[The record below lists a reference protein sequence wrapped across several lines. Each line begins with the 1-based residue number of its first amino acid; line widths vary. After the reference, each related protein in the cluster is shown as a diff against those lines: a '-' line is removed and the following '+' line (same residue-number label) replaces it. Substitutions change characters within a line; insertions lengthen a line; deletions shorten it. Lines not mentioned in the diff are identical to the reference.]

1 MAIRF
6 LADQSTD
13 DQLTIQGSTTS
24 PLLRLYNNNN
34 GGEAQITFSDHA
46 TQGQIG
52 TFKYVHTDTASY
64 GSGNAFIFESDQT
77 TLSVLADGKLLFKEG
92 LFIKPTS
99 GTGGGTQLISSAGAY
114 KIPSISNAG
123 TDTDQFLVRDS
134 SGNVDFRTGAEVR
147 SDIGAG
153 TGSGTVTSVGI
164 TAGTGI
170 SVSGSPVTSSGS
182 ITVTNSSPDTGVP
195 AILSDGTSPS
205 LNTGITGAEV
215 RSLIGAGTSSTS
227 GTVTSVGLSIDE
239 TEALAVK
246 ASSTPV
252 TGSGT
257 LELEWQGDSSEVVL
271 GSGELATL
279 PTSDTGVPAIL
290 SDGTSPSLN
299 TGITAAEVRTLI
311 GAGTSSTSGTV
322 TSIATTAPITGGTIT
337 GTGTIGIDNATGTT
351 VGAAAIQAGTGISV
365 SDSNGVYTI
374 TNSSPSSGG
383 TVTGVTGTAPIVSS
397 GGAAPDI
404 SISNATGTTVG
415 AAAIEAGT
423 GISVSDSNGV
433 YTITNSSPSSGG
445 TVTSVSA
452 TAPVQSSGGTTPTI
466 SVDTD
471 PVAAGSA
478 KLSTGDQIQTAI
490 DSAVSGLG
498 SGTVTSVAVSAG
510 TGISISGS
518 PITSSGTIT
527 VTNSAPDQTVAL
539 TAGTGISVSG
549 TYPNFTITN
558 SSPASGSGITGSG
571 TSGKVAK
578 FTGGSSIGDGDITF
592 GTNTITLGDPTS
604 SSTATL
610 FVDTQNRRVGYRTIN
625 PTSAFEVVG
634 TINTQGLNC
643 NEKQFFSPKD
653 NNYIQAGAYGGGEFF
668 GMTGSENQ
676 PKYTYAA
683 GSGGK
688 FVEDERIETV
698 KIEGNGF
705 LNWHTNG
712 CIIIPA
718 QGANTF
724 ILVKEITVYKS
735 AGSNSNMGT
744 VYFGFCEQA
753 SPTANCQMFGTNHS
767 FDFWAEIDGNITQK
781 SGTWLWQSNRPMSG
795 MGNQRSD
802 ISSRLN
808 RPLVARVSQ
817 GSNLSSGT
825 FNGPWYIQVK
835 YSNVNYLAGLVNNE
849 DRTVTST
856 GSGGGGGSRTQFLGS
871 SVTNFSTICP
881 GNANIPPDANQ
892 SYHFDNTSGCNGNN
906 GYPASG
912 DIVYTSATGS
922 TVAAAGYI
930 FLYSGGGSRYYI
942 QIGASGIVQ
951 GTSCTDSVSECDQ
964 PDS

>member
-337 GTGTIGIDNATGTT
+337 VSLDFCIR
-351 VGAAAIQAGTGISV
+351 IS
-365 SDSNGVYTI
+365 
-374 TNSSPSSGG
+374 
-383 TVTGVTGTAPIVSS
+383 
-397 GGAAPDI
+397 
-404 SISNATGTTVG
+404 TGTTVG

-643 NEKQFFSPKD
+643 TEKQFFSPKD

-767 FDFWAEIDGNITQK
+767 FDFWAEISHNVTQK

-835 YSNVNYLAGLVNNE
+835 YSNVNYLAGFVNNA